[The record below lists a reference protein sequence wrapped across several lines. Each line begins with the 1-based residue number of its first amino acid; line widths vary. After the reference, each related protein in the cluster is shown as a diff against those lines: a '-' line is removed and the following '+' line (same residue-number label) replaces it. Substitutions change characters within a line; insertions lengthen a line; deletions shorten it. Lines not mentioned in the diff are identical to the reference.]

1 MSVKNKVIVVAGA
14 TGGLGRVVTEKFSRA
29 GAQLVL
35 LGRTVDKLQLLADE
49 LKLPE
54 ETLLHAVDVSDP
66 DSASAAAEAVTDKYG
81 AADAYLHLVGGWLGG
96 KPLVEVS
103 AQDME
108 NMLQQHLWSTFHMT
122 KAFVSGMLA
131 QSWGRVVV
139 ISSPNAHHP
148 KGNSSAYTVGK
159 AAEEALIL
167 SLSEEV
173 KNTGVTANIV
183 VVNAIDTKHERDNAP
198 SKKNAYWTT
207 PEEIGATLLHLCS
220 EEAKMING
228 ARIPHYGR
236 SL

>member
-1 MSVKNKVIVVAGA
+1 MTVENKVIVIAGA
-14 TGGLGRVVTEKFSRA
+14 TGDLGSVVTEKFSQA
-29 GAQLVL
+29 GARLVL
-35 LGRTVDKLQLLADE
+35 LGRTIEKLQRLADE

-54 ETLLHAVDVSDP
+54 ETLLHPMDVNDP
-66 DSASAAAEAVTDKYG
+66 DSAIAASVIVKEKFG

-103 AQDME
+103 KQDME

-122 KAFVSGMLA
+122 KAFIPGMLA
-131 QSWGRVVV
+131 QSWGRIVV
-139 ISSPNAHHP
+139 ISSPNAHRP
-148 KGNSSAYTVGK
+148 KGNSSAYAVGK

-183 VVNAIDTKHERDNAP
+183 VVNTIDTKHERDITP
-198 SKKNAYWTT
+198 TKKNAYWTT
-207 PEEIGATLLHLCS
+207 PEEISATLLHLCS